1 MNFKESFLHFI
12 WKFQLFDKSFLA
24 TTNNDVLHI
33 LNQGQHNTNAGPDFL
48 DSKISISKV
57 KWFGAIEIHIH
68 ATDWQKHAH
77 HLDKAYEQVVL
88 HVVWNED
95 AKLIRNDGS
104 PMPTLT
110 LKDKVDKVYIDRYQS
125 LIEYKQEISCTP
137 FFDQVSMIVKRSMF
151 DRVLLNRQEHK
162 AEAINEIWKAS
173 NGSWEDTAYKLLA
186 KNFGFKVNAF
196 PFQKLAEKIP
206 LKILQKH
213 SDNLFQLEALLFGVA
228 GFLKEVADNDE
239 YAIKLQNEYLFLG
252 HKYDLL
258 RHEFSLH
265 EWKYLRLR
273 PANFPTIRIAQFAML
288 LYQQSN
294 LYSFLTSFEDYH
306 VLEKQLSVT
315 QSRYWQQHFKFN
327 VLSFSPIGS
336 LGKSSVE
343 NIMINSVVP
352 LLFAVSKFKN
362 EQIFTEKA
370 ITLLEELPAEQNAV
384 TAIWSAIGFELND
397 AFDSQAAIEL
407 YSNYCS
413 PKKCLDCAIGAAIMK
428 TNNH

>member
-1 MNFKESFLHFI
+1 
-12 WKFQLFDKSFLA
+12 
-24 TTNNDVLHI
+24 
-33 LNQGQHNTNAGPDFL
+33 
-48 DSKISISKV
+48 
-57 KWFGAIEIHIH
+57 
-68 ATDWQKHAH
+68 
-77 HLDKAYEQVVL
+77 
-88 HVVWNED
+88 
-95 AKLIRNDGS
+95 
-104 PMPTLT
+104 
-110 LKDKVDKVYIDRYQS
+110 
-125 LIEYKQEISCTP
+125 
-137 FFDQVSMIVKRSMF
+137 
-151 DRVLLNRQEHK
+151 
-162 AEAINEIWKAS
+162 
-173 NGSWEDTAYKLLA
+173 
-186 KNFGFKVNAF
+186 
-196 PFQKLAEKIP
+196 
-206 LKILQKH
+206 
-213 SDNLFQLEALLFGVA
+213 
-228 GFLKEVADNDE
+228 
-239 YAIKLQNEYLFLG
+239 
-252 HKYDLL
+252 
-258 RHEFSLH
+258 
-265 EWKYLRLR
+265 
-273 PANFPTIRIAQFAML
+273 ML

-294 LYSFLTSFEDYH
+294 LYSLLTSFEDYH

-428 TNNH
+428 TNNP